1 MDNALL
7 QKLAEQFGLALD
19 WGSENVVPY
28 LQQLAE
34 RVVKYEVSQSIF
46 WLVVG
51 VLLILMGIASFIL
64 VCKGGFSND
73 TVGYL
78 IILGFCGIIIGVVII
93 GCQITDLIE
102 CKYLPEKILLRY
114 VNSK

>member
-51 VLLILMGIASFIL
+51 VLLILIGIGLFVL
-64 VCKGGFSND
+64 VGKGDLDSETANYF
-73 TVGYL
+73 V
-78 IILGFCGIIIGVVII
+78 ILGFCAIGIGVVII
-93 GCQITDLIE
+93 GCQISDLIE

-114 VNSK
+114 VNS

>member
-1 MDNALL
+1 MDNEIL

-51 VLLILMGIASFIL
+51 VLLVLMGIVSFIL
-64 VCKGGFSND
+64 AFKCDFSD
-73 TVGYL
+73 EAIGCL
-78 IILGFCGIIIGVVII
+78 IILGFCGVII
-93 GCQITDLIE
+93 GIIIMGCQISDLIE
-102 CKYLPEKILLRY
+102 CKFLPEKILLRY